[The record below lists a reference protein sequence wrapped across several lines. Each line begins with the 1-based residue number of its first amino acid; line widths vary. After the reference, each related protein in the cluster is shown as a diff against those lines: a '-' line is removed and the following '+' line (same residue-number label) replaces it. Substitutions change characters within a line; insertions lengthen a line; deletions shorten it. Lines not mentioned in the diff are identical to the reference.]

1 MFYMCCSVYTKSIKR
16 LIKSQRFIFLKL
28 TRLKSVEKEEDEY
41 KINVLNVL
49 LDIYKEY
56 QKNN

>member
-1 MFYMCCSVYTKSIKR
+1 MFSSVYTKSIKR

-28 TRLKSVEKEEDEY
+28 TRLKSVEKEEDEN